1 MNLTETIHL
10 DYDATNDIA
19 CINLLPGTSSV
30 IGSTDLLR
38 MAIVI
43 APLAIVLAP
52 NSDRET
58 CQWHFMQRDQ
68 NHDFALWVANLNQA
82 ESILW
87 KRQWDRWQLE
97 ADGTIIR
104 SVNSKLDLSQI
115 FAIVGFVSPKPTSDP
130 GSVSIESIDKSLGL
144 AA

>member
-1 MNLTETIHL
+1 
-10 DYDATNDIA
+10 
-19 CINLLPGTSSV
+19 
-30 IGSTDLLR
+30 
-38 MAIVI
+38 
-43 APLAIVLAP
+43 
-52 NSDRET
+52 
-58 CQWHFMQRDQ
+58 MQRDQ
-68 NHDFALWVANLNQA
+68 NHDFPLWVANLNQA

-130 GSVSIESIDKSLGL
+130 ASVSIESIDQSLGL